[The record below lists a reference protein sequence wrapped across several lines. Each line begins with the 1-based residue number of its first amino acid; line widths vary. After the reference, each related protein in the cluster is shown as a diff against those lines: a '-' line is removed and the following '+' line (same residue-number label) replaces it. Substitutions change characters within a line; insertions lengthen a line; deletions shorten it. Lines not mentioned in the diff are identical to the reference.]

1 MWIVTGHSPTLVRV
15 RHRDRRGRGL
25 RGRLVPAAVPMSR
38 TPAQSFDELVLE
50 SVEAIERFIDD
61 NDQLP
66 ASRLRNVEFAVED
79 VPGQFSAYETDVL
92 EDREV
97 PLARLLP
104 AQPGTA
110 GPQPRIVVFRRPLEL
125 RASGNEELAALVRSV
140 IVEQVANLL
149 DVDPAEID
157 PDG

>member
-1 MWIVTGHSPTLVRV
+1 M
-15 RHRDRRGRGL
+15 
-25 RGRLVPAAVPMSR
+25 PAAVPMSR
-38 TPAQSFDELVLE
+38 TKAQSFDELVLE

-61 NDQLP
+61 NDRFP
-66 ASRLRNVEFAVED
+66 ASRLRGVEFAVED
-79 VPGQFSAYETDVL
+79 VPGEVNTYDTDVL
-92 EDREV
+92 EDRQV

-110 GPQPRIVVFRRPLEL
+110 GPHPRIVVFRRPLEL
-125 RASGNEELAALVRSV
+125 RAHGNEELSALVRSV

-149 DVDPAEID
+149 DVDPSEID